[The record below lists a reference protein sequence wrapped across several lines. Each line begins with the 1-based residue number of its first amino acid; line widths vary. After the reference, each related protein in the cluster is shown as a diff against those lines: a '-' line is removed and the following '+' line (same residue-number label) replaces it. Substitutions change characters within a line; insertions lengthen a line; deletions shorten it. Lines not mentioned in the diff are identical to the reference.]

1 MWIVATVSP
10 DAIIGR
16 MTNRS
21 IPSQLGQPIPPETNV
36 IARQIVESALAVH
49 KALGPGLLESIY
61 QACLAHELSKRG
73 LTVQQ
78 QVLLPVHYD
87 GLTLDAGLRLDLL
100 VNDAVIVE
108 LKAVEQVLPVHRA
121 QVLTYLKLTGH
132 RLALL
137 INFNVVLIKHGIE
150 RTAL

>member
-1 MWIVATVSP
+1 M
-10 DAIIGR
+10 
-16 MTNRS
+16 
-21 IPSQLGQPIPPETNV
+21 
-36 IARQIVESALAVH
+36 AVH

-61 QACLAHELSKRG
+61 QACLAYELSKRG

-78 QVLLPVHYD
+78 QVSLPVHYD

-100 VNDAVIVE
+100 VNNAVIVE

-121 QVLTYLKLTGH
+121 QALTYLKLTGH

-150 RTAL
+150 RIAL